1 MLRLS
6 IGVVIQQSGKLLAVE
21 VGRRKLFARQ
31 HVARART
38 MYREVFMRR
47 VVIWSLAL
55 AATGALVMSSN
66 AHAQNLAR
74 QENYQ
79 KALQE
84 KLDAK
89 VEEMMEAK
97 VKEMT
102 EAKIE
107 EVTGTK
113 VEEMTEAKAE
123 EMREAYG
130 EKIPR
135 AERWTCEVRMQE
147 SADYPGKVDAEIS
160 VKMPIDEFKEFAPIA
175 LLEAVAVPHSF
186 PTGKIYIRETT
197 TRRVGSID
205 YRAADPLAGK
215 YLTGRPDAVEDA
227 IAEMNRAMT
236 WH

>member
-1 MLRLS
+1 MNRSRLLRLS

-21 VGRRKLFARQ
+21 VEEENFARGSTS
-31 HVARART
+31 RART

-47 VVIWSLAL
+47 VAIWSLAL
-55 AATGALVMSSN
+55 VAIGALVMSSN
-66 AHAQNLAR
+66 AHAQNQAR

-84 KLDAK
+84 KLEAK

-97 VKEMT
+97 VK
-102 EAKIE
+102 
-107 EVTGTK
+107 
-113 VEEMTEAKAE
+113 EMTEAKAE